1 MKMVCV
7 DDEPQFYEQ
16 VREIVS
22 QCRKK
27 GEMWSSCFMTGRKC
41 CSTIC
46 RSRSFMTCT
55 CWILSLREV

>member
-22 QCRKK
+22 QCREE
-27 GEMWSSCFMTGRKC
+27 GGKC
-41 CSTIC
+41 GAPV
-46 RSRSFMTCT
+46 
-55 CWILSLREV
+55 L